1 MKYYDVTYKKPIE
14 HDAGHPALGIL
25 RAVECEDSA
34 SIDEVKNQALNLISF
49 CSPWEASEFE
59 IISVVETPEAGR
71 PRPLP
76 DDAIVD

>member
-14 HDAGHPALGIL
+14 HDSGHSALGKL

-34 SIDEVKNQALNLISF
+34 SIDEVKNQALHLISF
-49 CSPWEASEFE
+49 SSPWTASEFE
-59 IISVVETPEAGR
+59 IISVVETPEENR